1 MIQLEPIG
9 VVRSPFAEPSD
20 VPRFAADRADAQGI
34 IDVYPAYREGLRDLE
49 GFSHI
54 VLIWRFHKSEEASLD
69 ATPPYDVGTKGVFA
83 TRSPKRPNALGLS
96 VVELDSIKD
105 GCVHIRNFD
114 MADGAPVLDIKPY
127 IPENIDPA
135 SISLGWLEEV
145 RKSIANHR
153 LDERASRSESSIGVP

>member
-20 VPRFAADRADAQGI
+20 VPRFAADRANVKGTI
-34 IDVYPAYREGLRDLE
+34 EIFETFREGLEDLE

-83 TRSPKRPNALGLS
+83 TRSPRRPNALGLS
-96 VVELDSIKD
+96 IVELDTIEN

-114 MADGAPVLDIKPY
+114 MADGTPILDIKPY

-135 SISLGWLEEV
+135 SVSLGWLEEA
-145 RKSIANHR
+145 RKAV
-153 LDERASRSESSIGVP
+153 LESLTD